1 MLLES
6 LDDKSNQSF
15 INSLV
20 FIVLQFYLQ
29 LYGLW
34 DGFMED
40 SIKVFEKDIFL
51 FSFIFLQRIRFYT

>member
-6 LDDKSNQSF
+6 LDDKSNESF

-20 FIVLQFYLQ
+20 FIVLQFYLL
-29 LYGLW
+29 LYGLK

-40 SIKVFEKDIFL
+40 SIKIFKKDIFL
-51 FSFIFLQRIRFYT
+51 FSFIFLQRIRFYA